1 MKQLDD
7 EKREKSK
14 KIIDAI
20 GGLQDDMISK
30 ANPENWE
37 QGVYIGEKSGEN
49 NSNDSYEDKNK
60 VVLFGEWL
68 LKRRKAVA
76 FVATLFVC
84 VIVSGVRKLNSMDSK
99 IEEKANDGDNY
110 VTEQTAEPEST
121 YYVWDGKKKKH
132 PKKKKTG
139 KHKKTVKK
147 GNRKN
152 ITTNKK
158 HPGKKDVV
166 PDQDEEPAP
175 TMKSYSEDNDTDR
188 KRMGDGADDNAQS
201 DNEQNSTAP
210 EQTQQPDSKS
220 DKPDKTDTTESVIVY
235 KNDSDGNRT
244 AISISGPESKKIE
257 NLIDGKKFS
266 SDSDTEGYD
275 AVIKYNGN
283 EYYYVS
289 KTKML
294 ITSGK
299 GAKLSDSENAE
310 VKKIL
315 KID

>member
-49 NSNDSYEDKNK
+49 NSNDIMRDKNK
-60 VVLFGEWL
+60 VVLFCEWL
-68 LKRRKAVA
+68 QKRRKSCR

-84 VIVSGVRKLNSMDSK
+84 VIVSGVWKLNSMDSK

-147 GNRKN
+147 ETGKILPQIKN
-152 ITTNKK
+152 I
-158 HPGKKDVV
+158 
-166 PDQDEEPAP
+166 
-175 TMKSYSEDNDTDR
+175 
-188 KRMGDGADDNAQS
+188 
-201 DNEQNSTAP
+201 P
-210 EQTQQPDSKS
+210 EK
-220 DKPDKTDTTESVIVY
+220 
-235 KNDSDGNRT
+235 
-244 AISISGPESKKIE
+244 
-257 NLIDGKKFS
+257 
-266 SDSDTEGYD
+266 
-275 AVIKYNGN
+275 
-283 EYYYVS
+283 
-289 KTKML
+289 KML
-294 ITSGK
+294 CRIRMK
-299 GAKLSDSENAE
+299 NLH
-310 VKKIL
+310 L
-315 KID
+315 R

>member
-84 VIVSGVRKLNSMDSK
+84 VIVSGVWKLNSMDSK

-152 ITTNKK
+152 IPQIKNI
-158 HPGKKDVV
+158 
-166 PDQDEEPAP
+166 
-175 TMKSYSEDNDTDR
+175 
-188 KRMGDGADDNAQS
+188 
-201 DNEQNSTAP
+201 P
-210 EQTQQPDSKS
+210 EK
-220 DKPDKTDTTESVIVY
+220 
-235 KNDSDGNRT
+235 
-244 AISISGPESKKIE
+244 
-257 NLIDGKKFS
+257 
-266 SDSDTEGYD
+266 
-275 AVIKYNGN
+275 
-283 EYYYVS
+283 
-289 KTKML
+289 KML
-294 ITSGK
+294 CRIRMK
-299 GAKLSDSENAE
+299 NLH
-310 VKKIL
+310 L
-315 KID
+315 R